1 MIAPSDWMADAR
13 ERHRHIGVWG
23 NKVSRA
29 IRLGIGASIIAATIA
44 VVGATSAAGLAYQKT
59 KDFAGYE
66 FNSSKVPTASA
77 RFTVPTVTCSGGNS
91 GIGPGLF
98 VVTTKRMLVGAGL
111 IVSCQGAVVRYQM
124 VTAIGGNEQPGAV
137 VEPEDVVFVQ
147 VHVSGKG
154 SSVTIRDLT
163 ANASHSQSGTGGRS
177 SYVAVGDAAV
187 LSYQVQLGVDR
198 FTPVTFTNVVI
209 QGKALARWRPY
220 AVERYRGSAS
230 HPIVQIRPGKLS
242 HAGES
247 FPLSFVHS

>member
-1 MIAPSDWMADAR
+1 M
-13 ERHRHIGVWG
+13 
-23 NKVSRA
+23 SRV
-29 IRLGIGASIIAATIA
+29 IRLGIGAGMVAATIA
-44 VVGATSAAGLAYQKT
+44 VVGAATAARLVYQKT
-59 KDFAGYE
+59 TDFAGYE
-66 FNSSKVPTASA
+66 FNASKVTTASA

-111 IVSCQGAVVRYQM
+111 IVSCRGSVVRYQ
-124 VTAIGGNEQPGAV
+124 VATAIGNGNKDEQAGAL
-137 VEPEDVVFVQ
+137 VEPEDVIFVQ
-147 VHVSGKG
+147 VHLAGKA

-163 ANASHSQSGTGGRS
+163 ANASHSQSGMGGRS
-177 SYVAVGDAAV
+177 SYVAVGDAAIT
-187 LSYQVQLGVDR
+187 LNQLRVGVDR
-198 FTPVTFTNVVI
+198 FTPVTFTKVMI

-247 FPLSFVHS
+247 FTLSFVHS